1 MQCVEIGEDES
12 GESLRGRD
20 HSESDADIVGNDAEI
35 GPLAFTDAEVGA
47 LEDEL
52 TTEYADGVLRLRA

>member
-20 HSESDADIVGNDAEI
+20 HAESDVDIVGNDAEI
-35 GPLAFTDAEVGA
+35 GPLAFPTLPVRLHSYIWPVLGLLA
-47 LEDEL
+47 LVTL
-52 TTEYADGVLRLRA
+52 